1 MLLNNYCVNEEVKE
15 EFKDMKTRSENEDAT
30 YQNSGCSKSTV
41 SENFLA
47 IQANLKKN
55 FKQYS
60 NLHIKKPEKEE
71 QTKLRG
77 SRRKEIIKI
86 RSEINSNRDPKA
98 AEKIN
103 ETKC

>member
-1 MLLNNYCVNEEVKE
+1 MKMQHTKIQDAAKVLL
-15 EFKDMKTRSENEDAT
+15 
-30 YQNSGCSKSTV
+30 

-86 RSEINSNRDPKA
+86 RSEINSNRDLKG
-98 AEKIN
+98 N
-103 ETKC
+103 RDD